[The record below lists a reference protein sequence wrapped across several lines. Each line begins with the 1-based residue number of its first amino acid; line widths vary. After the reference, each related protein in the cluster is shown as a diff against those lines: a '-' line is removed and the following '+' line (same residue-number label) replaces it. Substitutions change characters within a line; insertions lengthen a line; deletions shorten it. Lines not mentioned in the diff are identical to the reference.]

1 MDNNRYFAIIR
12 LTNWVDGEAKADVK
26 MDFFGERNA
35 KSEWDNYI
43 AQEDLSNG
51 VYVLMDIQLGEIIA
65 KVDTKDL
72 AVQ

>member
-12 LTNWVDGEAKADVK
+12 LSNWMDGEARADIK

-35 KSEWDNYI
+35 LSEWETYI
-43 AQEDLSNG
+43 AQEELDSG
-51 VYVLMDIQLGEIIA
+51 IYVLMNVQLGEIVA